1 MFGAI
6 AKKIFGTRND
16 RLVKEAQKTVKVI
29 NALEPTMQAMTDEEL
44 QQQTIKFRERIQN
57 GESLNK
63 LLPEAFATLREASSR
78 VMGMRHY
85 DVQMIGGIVLHQGKI
100 AEMRTGEGKTLV
112 ATLAVYLNA
121 LEGKGVHVVTVNDY
135 LAKRDAAWMGKL
147 YRWMGLSVGV
157 VVSDQAPDEKKSAY
171 EADITYCTNNEIG
184 FDYLRDNMSFDPE
197 HKVQRPLNFAVIDE
211 VDSILIDE
219 ARTPLIIS
227 GPAEGSEDLYKAIN
241 EIVPYLK
248 KADANG
254 DNDFTINEKDRQVLL
269 TEVGHEHAE
278 NLLVEA
284 GLLKAGESLYDANNL
299 KLYHHLDSCLRA
311 HHLFRRDVEYLIK
324 NNEIII
330 VDEHTGRTLAG
341 RRWSDGLHQAIEAK
355 EGVPIKPE
363 NQTLASI
370 TFQNLFRIYKKL
382 SGMTGTADTEAPEL
396 LEIYGLE
403 VVVIPTNK
411 AIQRKDYGDLIF
423 LTQREKYEAI
433 IKDIEACREAGQPVL
448 VGTASVEVSELLA
461 EMLKARGIHHE
472 VLNAK
477 QHEREAYI
485 VGAAGKPGAVTIATN
500 MAGRGTDIVLG
511 GNFEMEMEAYPDA
524 TAAERA
530 AMKAEWQKRHD
541 DVLAKG
547 GLHIIGTER
556 HESRRI
562 DNQLRGRAGRQGDV
576 GSSRFYL
583 SLEDN
588 LMRIFTSPSAYN
600 MMKKLGMG
608 DGIPLEHKWISRSIE
623 NAQRKV
629 EGHNFEI
636 RKNLL
641 QYDNVANDQRKVI
654 YQQRDDILAA
664 SDVGPAIDA
673 IRETVFREL
682 VAKHIPPQSFPEQ
695 WDMEGLEAK
704 LSRDFMM
711 DVKLEDWLKEDD
723 TLEYEGV
730 VARLI
735 EMNQKAYRNKQYI
748 TLPDTGEEI
757 SIVDQ
762 ENFKAFEKNVLL
774 QLLDRNW
781 KDHLAAMDYLRQ
793 GIQLR
798 AYAQKRPE
806 QEYKR
811 EAFEMF
817 EMMLDRIYYETIGFL
832 SRLTIELPKVT
843 EEDAKA
849 IEALKNTD
857 EETEVLMQRSFSDA
871 GVSNEVQAPEQ
882 NNVMDALGLDF
893 SAVGRNDEC
902 PCGSGKKYKHCH
914 GKI

>member
-16 RLVKEAQKTVKVI
+16 RLVKDAFKIVKQI
-29 NALEPTMQAMTDEEL
+29 NALEPTMQAMSDEEL
-44 QQQTIKFRERIQN
+44 KQQTVKFRERIQE
-57 GESLNK
+57 GTSLNK
-63 LLPEAFATLREASSR
+63 LLPEAFATIREASTR
-78 VMGMRHY
+78 VLGLRHY
-85 DVQMIGGIVLHQGKI
+85 DVQMIGGITLHQGRI

-135 LAKRDAAWMGKL
+135 LAKRDATDMGRL
-147 YRWMGLSVGV
+147 YQWMGLSVGV
-157 VVSDQAPDEKKSAY
+157 IVSEQGPDEKKAAY
-171 EADITYCTNNEIG
+171 QCDITYCTNNEIG
-184 FDYLRDNMSFDPE
+184 FDYLRDNMSFQPE
-197 HKVQRPLNFAVIDE
+197 QKVQRPLNFAVIDE

-227 GPAEGSEDLYKAIN
+227 GPAEGTAELYQAIN
-241 EIVPYLK
+241 LVVPHLV
-248 KADANG
+248 KADDNG
-254 DNDFTINEKDRQVLL
+254 ENDFTINEKDRQVLL
-269 TEVGHEHAE
+269 TEIGHEHAE
-278 NLLVEA
+278 DLLVQA
-284 GLLKAGESLYDANNL
+284 GLLKEGESLYDANNL

-311 HHLFRRDVEYLIK
+311 HHLFRKDVDYLIK
-324 NNEIII
+324 DGEIVI
-330 VDEHTGRTLAG
+330 VDEHTGRTLSG

-355 EGVPIKPE
+355 EGVQIKPE

-370 TFQNLFRIYKKL
+370 TFQNLFRIYQKL

-411 AIQRKDYGDLIF
+411 PIQRKDYGDLIF

-433 IKDIEACREAGQPVL
+433 IKDIVHCREAGQPVL
-448 VGTASVEVSELLA
+448 VGTASVEVSELIA
-461 EMLKARGIHHE
+461 QMLNERQIPHE

-485 VGAAGKPGAVTIATN
+485 VGAAGQPGAVTIATN

-511 GNFEMEMEAYPDA
+511 GNFAMELESHPDA
-524 TAAERA
+524 TEAEKAAL
-530 AMKAEWQKRHD
+530 KAEWQKRHD
-541 DVLAKG
+541 KVLAEG

-556 HESRRI
+556 HESRRV
-562 DNQLRGRAGRQGDV
+562 DNQLRGRSGRQGDV

-588 LMRIFTSPSAYN
+588 LMRIFTSPQAYN

-629 EGHNFEI
+629 EGHHFEM

-664 SDVGPAIDA
+664 TDVGPAIDA
-673 IRETVFREL
+673 IRETVFRDM

-695 WDMEGLEAK
+695 WDMESLEEK
-704 LSRDFMM
+704 LSRDFLM
-711 DVKLEDWLKEDD
+711 DVKLATWLEEDQELDD
-723 TLEYEGV
+723 QKV
-730 VARLI
+730 VDRLI
-735 EMNQKAYRNKQYI
+735 EMNKQAYHDKQFVK
-748 TLPDTGEEI
+748 LPESDEEI

-762 ENFKAFEKNVLL
+762 ENFKAFEKNILL
-774 QLLDRNW
+774 QLLDHNW

-806 QEYKR
+806 QEYKK
-811 EAFEMF
+811 EAFSMF
-817 EMMLDRIYYETIGFL
+817 EHMLDRIYYDTIAYL
-832 SRLTIELPKVT
+832 SRLKIELPAAT
-843 EEDAKA
+843 EEQVVNLLPEENDEVDAS
-849 IEALKNTD
+849 EL
-857 EETEVLMQRSFSDA
+857 LMKRTFSDA
-871 GVSNEVQAPEQ
+871 GEIVQSEI
-882 NNVMDALGLDF
+882 DY
-893 SAVGRNDEC
+893 STVGRNDDC
-902 PCGSGKKYKHCH
+902 PCGSGKKFKHCH
-914 GKI
+914 GKLN

>member
-16 RLVKEAQKTVKVI
+16 RLVKEAFKIVKQI
-29 NALEPTMQAMTDEEL
+29 NALEPTMQAMSDEEL
-44 QQQTIKFRERIQN
+44 KQQTVKFRERIAE
-57 GESLNK
+57 GTSLNK
-63 LLPEAFATLREASSR
+63 LLPEAFATIREASTR
-78 VMGMRHY
+78 VLELRHY
-85 DVQMIGGIVLHQGKI
+85 DVQMIGGITLHQGRI

-135 LAKRDAAWMGKL
+135 LAKRDATEMGRL
-147 YRWMGLSVGV
+147 YNWMGLTVGV
-157 VVSDQAPDEKKSAY
+157 IVSEQGPDEKKAAY
-171 EADITYCTNNEIG
+171 QCDITYCTNNEIG
-184 FDYLRDNMSFDPE
+184 FDYLRDNMSFQPDQ
-197 HKVQRPLNFAVIDE
+197 KVQRPLNFAVIDE

-227 GPAEGSEDLYKAIN
+227 GPAEGTAELYQAIN
-241 EIVPYLK
+241 LVVPHLV
-248 KADANG
+248 KADENG

-269 TEVGHEHAE
+269 TEIGHEHAE
-278 NLLVEA
+278 ELLVQA
-284 GLLKAGESLYDANNL
+284 GLLKEGESLYDANNL

-311 HHLFRRDVEYLIK
+311 HQLFRKDVDYLIK
-324 NNEIII
+324 DGEIVI
-330 VDEHTGRTLAG
+330 VDEHTGRTLSG

-355 EGVPIKPE
+355 EGVQIKPE

-370 TFQNLFRIYKKL
+370 TFQNLFRIYEKL

-403 VVVIPTNK
+403 VVVIPTNRDIK
-411 AIQRKDYGDLIF
+411 RKDYGDLIF

-433 IKDIEACREAGQPVL
+433 IKDIVHCREAGQPVL
-448 VGTASVEVSELLA
+448 VGTASVEVSELISK
-461 EMLKARGIHHE
+461 MLDDRSIPHE

-477 QHEREAYI
+477 QHDREAYI
-485 VGAAGKPGAVTIATN
+485 IGAAGQPSAVTIATN

-511 GNFEMEMEAYPDA
+511 GNFSMEMESHPDA
-524 TAAERA
+524 TEAEKAALRS
-530 AMKAEWQKRHD
+530 EWQKRHD
-541 DVLAKG
+541 AVLAQG

-556 HESRRI
+556 HESRRV
-562 DNQLRGRAGRQGDV
+562 DNQLRGRSGRQGDV

-629 EGHNFEI
+629 EGHHFEM

-664 SDVGPAIDA
+664 NDVGPAIDA
-673 IRETVFREL
+673 IRDTVFRDL
-682 VAKHIPPQSFPEQ
+682 VAKHIPHQSFPEQ
-695 WDMEGLEAK
+695 WDMEGLEEK
-704 LSRDFMM
+704 LSRDFLM
-711 DVKLEDWLKEDD
+711 DVKLAVWLEEDQELDD
-723 TLEYEGV
+723 QKV
-730 VARLI
+730 VDRLI
-735 EMNQKAYRNKQYI
+735 AMNKQAYHDKQFVK
-748 TLPDTGEEI
+748 LPDSDEEI

-762 ENFKAFEKNVLL
+762 DNFKAFEKNILL
-774 QLLDRNW
+774 QLLDHNW

-806 QEYKR
+806 QEYKK
-811 EAFEMF
+811 EAFSMF
-817 EMMLDRIYYETIGFL
+817 EQMLDRIYYDTIVYL
-832 SRLTIELPKVT
+832 SRLKIELPSV
-843 EEDAKA
+843 EEQSVSLLPEEGDDVDAS
-849 IEALKNTD
+849 EL
-857 EETEVLMQRSFSDA
+857 LMKRTFSDA
-871 GVSNEVQAPEQ
+871 GELTGHE
-882 NNVMDALGLDF
+882 MDF
-893 SAVGRNDEC
+893 SSIGRNDDC
-902 PCGSGKKYKHCH
+902 PCGSGKKFKHCH
-914 GKI
+914 GKLS

>member
-16 RLVKEAQKTVKVI
+16 RLVKDAFKIVKQI
-29 NALEPTMQAMTDEEL
+29 NALEPTMQAMSDEEL
-44 QQQTIKFRERIQN
+44 QQQTTKFRERIQE
-57 GESLNK
+57 GTSLNK

-135 LAKRDAAWMGKL
+135 LAKRDAADMGVL
-147 YRWMGLSVGV
+147 YKWMGLSVGTI
-157 VVSDQAPDEKKSAY
+157 VSDQTPAEKKAAY
-171 EADITYCTNNEIG
+171 QCDVTYCTNNEIG
-184 FDYLRDNMSFDPE
+184 FDYLRDNMSFSPE
-197 HKVQRPLNFAVIDE
+197 QKVQRPLNFAVIDE

-227 GPAEGSEDLYKAIN
+227 GPAEGTAELYTAIN
-241 EIVPYLK
+241 VIVPHLK
-248 KADANG
+248 RADENG

-278 NLLVEA
+278 ELLVKA
-284 GLLKAGESLYDANNL
+284 GLLKEGESLYDANNL

-311 HHLFRRDVEYLIK
+311 HELFKKDVDYLIK
-324 NNEIII
+324 DGEIVI
-330 VDEHTGRTLAG
+330 VDEHTGRTLSG

-355 EGVPIKPE
+355 EGVEIKPE

-370 TFQNLFRIYKKL
+370 TFQNLFRIYTKL

-411 AIQRKDYGDLIF
+411 TIQRKDFGDLIF
-423 LTQREKYEAI
+423 LTQREKYQAI
-433 IKDIEACREAGQPVL
+433 IKDIEKCRADDQPVL
-448 VGTASVEVSELLA
+448 VGTASVEVSELISKLLD
-461 EMLKARGIHHE
+461 EKNIPHE

-477 QHEREAYI
+477 QHEREAHI
-485 VGAAGKPGAVTIATN
+485 VGGAGKPGAVTIATN

-511 GNFEMEMEAYPDA
+511 GNFAMEMENHPNA
-524 TAAERA
+524 TEAE
-530 AMKAEWQKRHD
+530 KAKLKMEWQDRHNL
-541 DVLAKG
+541 VLEKG

-556 HESRRI
+556 HESRRV
-562 DNQLRGRAGRQGDV
+562 DNQLRGRSGRQGDV

-629 EGHNFEI
+629 EGHHFEM

-664 SDVGPAIDA
+664 NDVGPAIDA
-673 IRETVFREL
+673 IRETVFRDL
-682 VAKHIPPQSFPEQ
+682 VAKYIPPQSFPEQ
-695 WDMEGLEAK
+695 WDMEGLEEK
-704 LSRDFMM
+704 LSRDFLM
-711 DVKLEDWLKEDD
+711 DIKLEDWLEENQELDGEMVID
-723 TLEYEGV
+723 
-730 VARLI
+730 RLI
-735 EMNQKAYRNKQYI
+735 AMNKQAYHDKQFAK
-748 TLPDTGEEI
+748 LPDSDEEI

-762 ENFKAFEKNVLL
+762 DNFKAFEKNILL
-774 QLLDRNW
+774 QLLDHNW

-806 QEYKR
+806 QEYKK
-811 EAFEMF
+811 EAFAMF
-817 EMMLDRIYYETIGFL
+817 ENMLDRIYHDTIVYL
-832 SRLTIELPKVT
+832 SRLKIELPAMT
-843 EEDAKA
+843 EESSETLADGNQSDGSGIRIQRNIESADAV
-849 IEALKNTD
+849 
-857 EETEVLMQRSFSDA
+857 ETSDREIDYS
-871 GVSNEVQAPEQ
+871 G
-882 NNVMDALGLDF
+882 
-893 SAVGRNDEC
+893 VGRNDDC
-902 PCGSGKKYKHCH
+902 LCGSGKKYKHCH
-914 GKI
+914 GKLA

>member
-16 RLVKEAQKTVKVI
+16 RLVKDAFKIVKQI
-29 NALEPTMQAMTDEEL
+29 NALEPTMQAMSDEEL
-44 QQQTIKFRERIQN
+44 KQQTVKFRERIQE
-57 GESLNK
+57 GTSLNK
-63 LLPEAFATLREASSR
+63 LLPEAFATIREASTR
-78 VMGMRHY
+78 VLGLRHY
-85 DVQMIGGIVLHQGKI
+85 DVQMIGGITLHQGRI

-135 LAKRDAAWMGKL
+135 LAKRDATEMGRL
-147 YRWMGLSVGV
+147 YNWMGLSVGV
-157 VVSDQAPDEKKSAY
+157 IVSEQGPDEKKAAY
-171 EADITYCTNNEIG
+171 NCDITYCTNNEIG
-184 FDYLRDNMSFDPE
+184 FDYLRDNMSFQPE
-197 HKVQRPLNFAVIDE
+197 QKVQRPLNFAVIDE

-227 GPAEGSEDLYKAIN
+227 GPAEGTAELYQAIN
-241 EIVPYLK
+241 LVVPHLV
-248 KADANG
+248 KADENG

-269 TEVGHEHAE
+269 TEIGHEHAE
-278 NLLVEA
+278 DLLVQA
-284 GLLKAGESLYDANNL
+284 GLLKEGESLYDANNL

-311 HHLFRRDVEYLIK
+311 HHLFRKDVDYLIK
-324 NNEIII
+324 DGEIVI
-330 VDEHTGRTLAG
+330 VDEHTGRTLSG

-355 EGVPIKPE
+355 EGVQIKPE

-370 TFQNLFRIYKKL
+370 TFQNLFRIYEKL

-396 LEIYGLE
+396 LEIYSLE

-411 AIQRKDYGDLIF
+411 PIQRKDYGDLIF

-433 IKDIEACREAGQPVL
+433 IKDIVHCREAGQPVL
-448 VGTASVEVSELLA
+448 VGTASVEVSELIA
-461 EMLKARGIHHE
+461 KMLNDRQIPHE

-485 VGAAGKPGAVTIATN
+485 VGAAGQPGAVTIATN

-511 GNFEMEMEAYPDA
+511 GNFAMEMASHPDA
-524 TAAERA
+524 TEAEKAAL
-530 AMKAEWQKRHD
+530 KSEWQKRHD
-541 DVLAKG
+541 KVLAEG

-556 HESRRI
+556 HESRRV
-562 DNQLRGRAGRQGDV
+562 DNQLRGRSGRQGDV

-629 EGHNFEI
+629 EGHHFEM

-673 IRETVFREL
+673 IRETVFRDL

-695 WDMEGLEAK
+695 WDMEGLEEK
-704 LSRDFMM
+704 LSRDFLM
-711 DVKLEDWLKEDD
+711 DVKLSDWLEEDQELD
-723 TLEYEGV
+723 DQKV
-730 VARLI
+730 MDRLI
-735 EMNQKAYRNKQYI
+735 EMNKQAYHSKQFVK
-748 TLPDTGEEI
+748 LPDSDEEI

-762 ENFKAFEKNVLL
+762 ENFKGFEKNILL
-774 QLLDRNW
+774 QLLDHNW

-806 QEYKR
+806 QEYKK
-811 EAFEMF
+811 EAFSMF
-817 EMMLDRIYYETIGFL
+817 EQMLDRIYYDTIVYL
-832 SRLTIELPKVT
+832 SRLKIELPTVT
-843 EEDAKA
+843 EEQEVNLLPEDSNEADAS
-849 IEALKNTD
+849 EL
-857 EETEVLMQRSFSDA
+857 LMKRTFSDA
-871 GVSNEVQAPEQ
+871 GELTGREI
-882 NNVMDALGLDF
+882 DF
-893 SAVGRNDEC
+893 SNVGRNDDC

-914 GKI
+914 GKLG

>member
-16 RLVKEAQKTVKVI
+16 RLVKDAFKIVKQI
-29 NALEPTMQAMTDEEL
+29 NALEPTMQAMSDEEL
-44 QQQTIKFRERIQN
+44 KQQTVKFRERIQE
-57 GESLNK
+57 GTSLNK
-63 LLPEAFATLREASSR
+63 LLPEAFATIREASTR
-78 VMGMRHY
+78 VLGLRHY
-85 DVQMIGGIVLHQGKI
+85 DVQMIGGITLHQGRI

-135 LAKRDAAWMGKL
+135 LAKRDATDMGRL
-147 YRWMGLSVGV
+147 YQWMGLSVGV
-157 VVSDQAPDEKKSAY
+157 IVSEQGPEEKKAAY
-171 EADITYCTNNEIG
+171 QCDITYCTNNEIG
-184 FDYLRDNMSFDPE
+184 FDYLRDNMSFQPE
-197 HKVQRPLNFAVIDE
+197 QKVQRPLNFAVIDE

-227 GPAEGSEDLYKAIN
+227 GPAEGTAELYQAIN
-241 EIVPYLK
+241 LVVPHLV
-248 KADANG
+248 KADENG

-278 NLLVEA
+278 ELLVQA
-284 GLLKAGESLYDANNL
+284 GLLKEGESLYDANNL

-311 HHLFRRDVEYLIK
+311 HHLFRKDVDYLIK
-324 NNEIII
+324 EGEIII
-330 VDEHTGRTLAG
+330 VDEHTGRTLSG

-355 EGVPIKPE
+355 EGVQIKPE

-370 TFQNLFRIYKKL
+370 TFQNLFRIYEKL

-403 VVVIPTNK
+403 VVVIPTNREIK
-411 AIQRKDYGDLIF
+411 RKDYGDLIF

-433 IKDIEACREAGQPVL
+433 IKDIVHCREAGQPVL
-448 VGTASVEVSELLA
+448 VGTASVEVSELISQ
-461 EMLKARGIHHE
+461 MLDDRQIPHE

-485 VGAAGKPGAVTIATN
+485 VGAAGQPGAVTIATN

-511 GNFEMEMEAYPDA
+511 GNFSMELESHPDA
-524 TAAERA
+524 TEAEKAAL
-530 AMKAEWQKRHD
+530 KAEWQKRHD
-541 DVLAKG
+541 KVLAEG

-556 HESRRI
+556 HESRRV
-562 DNQLRGRAGRQGDV
+562 DNQLRGRSGRQGDV

-629 EGHNFEI
+629 EGHHFEM

-664 SDVGPAIDA
+664 NDVGPAIDA
-673 IRETVFREL
+673 IRETVFRDL

-695 WDMEGLEAK
+695 WDMEGLEEK
-704 LSRDFMM
+704 LSRDFLM
-711 DVKLEDWLKEDD
+711 DVKLAVWLEEDQELDD
-723 TLEYEGV
+723 QKV
-730 VARLI
+730 VDRLI
-735 EMNQKAYRNKQYI
+735 EMNKQAYHAKQFVK
-748 TLPDTGEEI
+748 LPDSEEEI

-762 ENFKAFEKNVLL
+762 DNFKAFEKNILL
-774 QLLDRNW
+774 QLLDHNW

-806 QEYKR
+806 QEYKK
-811 EAFEMF
+811 EAFSMF
-817 EMMLDRIYYETIGFL
+817 EQMLDRIYYDTIVYL
-832 SRLTIELPKVT
+832 SRLKIELPTVS
-843 EEDAKA
+843 EEQEVSLLPEDSNEADAS
-849 IEALKNTD
+849 EL
-857 EETEVLMQRSFSDA
+857 LMKRTFSDA
-871 GVSNEVQAPEQ
+871 GEITGQEI
-882 NNVMDALGLDF
+882 DF
-893 SAVGRNDEC
+893 STVGRNDDC

-914 GKI
+914 GKLS

>member
-16 RLVKEAQKTVKVI
+16 RLVKDAFKIVKQI
-29 NALEPTMQAMTDEEL
+29 NALEPTMQAMSDEEL
-44 QQQTIKFRERIQN
+44 QQQTTKFRERIQE
-57 GESLNK
+57 GTSLNK

-135 LAKRDAAWMGKL
+135 LAKRDAEWMGQL
-147 YRWMGLSVGV
+147 YKWMGLSVGV
-157 VVSDQAPDEKKSAY
+157 IISDQTPSEKKAAY
-171 EADITYCTNNEIG
+171 QCDITYCTNNEIG
-184 FDYLRDNMSFDPE
+184 FDYLRDNMSFNPE
-197 HKVQRPLNFAVIDE
+197 QKVQRPLNFAVIDE

-227 GPAEGSEDLYKAIN
+227 GPAEGTAELYTAIN
-241 EIVPYLK
+241 VIVPHLK
-248 KADANG
+248 KADENG

-269 TEVGHEHAE
+269 TEAGHEHAE
-278 NLLVEA
+278 DLLIQA
-284 GLLKAGESLYDANNL
+284 GLLKEGESLYDANNL

-311 HHLFRRDVEYLIK
+311 HELFKKDVDYLIK
-324 NNEIII
+324 DGEIVI

-355 EGVPIKPE
+355 EGVEIKPE

-370 TFQNLFRIYKKL
+370 TFQNLFRIYNKL

-403 VVVIPTNK
+403 VVVIPTNRT
-411 AIQRKDYGDLIF
+411 IQRKDFGDLIF

-433 IKDIEACREAGQPVL
+433 IKDIEKCRESNQPVL
-448 VGTASVEVSELLA
+448 VGTASVEVSELISQ
-461 EMLKARGIHHE
+461 MLDEKGIPHE

-477 QHEREAYI
+477 QHEREAHI
-485 VGAAGKPGAVTIATN
+485 IGGAGKPGAVTIATN

-511 GNFEMEMEAYPDA
+511 GNFSMEMENYPNA
-524 TAAERA
+524 TEEERA
-530 AMKAEWQKRHD
+530 ELKAEWQKRHD
-541 DVLAKG
+541 FVLEQG

-556 HESRRI
+556 HESRRV

-629 EGHNFEI
+629 EGHHFEM

-664 SDVGPAIDA
+664 NDVGPAIDA

-682 VAKHIPPQSFPEQ
+682 VGKHIPPQSFPEQ
-695 WDMEGLEAK
+695 WDMEGLQEK
-704 LSRDFMM
+704 LSRDFVM
-711 DVKLEDWLKEDD
+711 DVKVEDWLEENPDLD
-723 TLEYEGV
+723 GEMLID
-730 VARLI
+730 RLI
-735 EMNQKAYRNKQYI
+735 TMNKQAYHEKQFVK
-748 TLPDTGEEI
+748 LPNSDEEV

-762 ENFKAFEKNVLL
+762 DNFKAFEKNILL
-774 QLLDRNW
+774 QLLDHNW

-806 QEYKR
+806 QEYKK

-817 EMMLDRIYYETIGFL
+817 EHMLDRIYYDTIVYL
-832 SRLTIELPKVT
+832 SRLKIELPPMT
-843 EEDAKA
+843 EESVETLVDESQSDGSG
-849 IEALKNTD
+849 IRILRNTEAAD
-857 EETEVLMQRSFSDA
+857 EEVADD
-871 GVSNEVQAPEQ
+871 
-882 NNVMDALGLDF
+882 NVDY
-893 SAVGRNDEC
+893 STVGRNDDC

-914 GKI
+914 GKLA

>member
-16 RLVKEAQKTVKVI
+16 RLVKDAFKIVKQI
-29 NALEPTMQAMTDEEL
+29 NALEPTMQAMSDEEL
-44 QQQTIKFRERIQN
+44 QQQTTKFRERIQE
-57 GESLNK
+57 GTSLNK

-135 LAKRDAAWMGKL
+135 LAKRDAEWMGQL
-147 YRWMGLSVGV
+147 YKWMGLSVGV
-157 VVSDQAPDEKKSAY
+157 IISDQTPSEKKAAY
-171 EADITYCTNNEIG
+171 QCDITYCTNNEIG
-184 FDYLRDNMSFDPE
+184 FDYLRDNMSFNPE
-197 HKVQRPLNFAVIDE
+197 QKVQRPLNFAVIDE

-227 GPAEGSEDLYKAIN
+227 GPAEGTAELYTAIN
-241 EIVPYLK
+241 VIVPHLK
-248 KADANG
+248 KADENG

-269 TEVGHEHAE
+269 TEAGHEHAE
-278 NLLVEA
+278 DLLIQA
-284 GLLKAGESLYDANNL
+284 GLLKEGESLYDANNL

-311 HHLFRRDVEYLIK
+311 HELFKKDVDYLIK
-324 NNEIII
+324 DGEIVI

-355 EGVPIKPE
+355 EGVEIKPE

-370 TFQNLFRIYKKL
+370 TFQNLFRIYNKL

-403 VVVIPTNK
+403 VVVIPTNRT
-411 AIQRKDYGDLIF
+411 IQRKDFGDLIF

-433 IKDIEACREAGQPVL
+433 IKDIEKCRESNQPVL
-448 VGTASVEVSELLA
+448 VGTASVEVSELISQ
-461 EMLKARGIHHE
+461 MLDEKGIPHE

-477 QHEREAYI
+477 QHEREAHI
-485 VGAAGKPGAVTIATN
+485 IGGAGKPGAVTIATN

-511 GNFEMEMEAYPDA
+511 GNFSMEMENYPNA
-524 TAAERA
+524 TEEERA
-530 AMKAEWQKRHD
+530 ELKAEWQKRHD
-541 DVLAKG
+541 FVLEQG

-629 EGHNFEI
+629 EGHHFEM

-664 SDVGPAIDA
+664 NDVGPAIDA

-682 VAKHIPPQSFPEQ
+682 VGKHIPPQSFPEQ
-695 WDMEGLEAK
+695 WDMEGLQEK
-704 LSRDFMM
+704 LSRDFVM
-711 DVKLEDWLKEDD
+711 DVKVEDWLEENPDLD
-723 TLEYEGV
+723 GEMLID
-730 VARLI
+730 RLI
-735 EMNQKAYRNKQYI
+735 TMNKQAYHEKQFVK
-748 TLPDTGEEI
+748 LPNSDEEV

-762 ENFKAFEKNVLL
+762 DNFKAFEKNILL
-774 QLLDRNW
+774 QLLDHNW

-806 QEYKR
+806 QEYKK

-817 EMMLDRIYYETIGFL
+817 EHMLDRIYYDTIVYL
-832 SRLTIELPKVT
+832 SRLKIELPPMT
-843 EEDAKA
+843 EESVETLVDESQSDGSG
-849 IEALKNTD
+849 IRILRNTEAAD
-857 EETEVLMQRSFSDA
+857 EEVADD
-871 GVSNEVQAPEQ
+871 
-882 NNVMDALGLDF
+882 NVDY
-893 SAVGRNDEC
+893 STVGRNDDC

-914 GKI
+914 GKLA

>member
-16 RLVKEAQKTVKVI
+16 RLVKDAFKIVKQI
-29 NALEPTMQAMTDEEL
+29 NALEPTMQAMSDEEL
-44 QQQTIKFRERIQN
+44 KQQTVKFRERIQE
-57 GESLNK
+57 GTSLNK
-63 LLPEAFATLREASSR
+63 LLPEAFATIREASTR
-78 VMGMRHY
+78 VLGLRHY
-85 DVQMIGGIVLHQGKI
+85 DVQMIGGITLHQGRI

-135 LAKRDAAWMGKL
+135 LAKRDATDMGRL
-147 YRWMGLSVGV
+147 YQWMGLSVGV
-157 VVSDQAPDEKKSAY
+157 IVSEQGPEEKKAAY
-171 EADITYCTNNEIG
+171 QCDITYCTNNEIG
-184 FDYLRDNMSFDPE
+184 FDYLRDNMSFQPE
-197 HKVQRPLNFAVIDE
+197 QKVQRPLNFAVIDE

-227 GPAEGSEDLYKAIN
+227 GPAEGTAELYQAIN
-241 EIVPYLK
+241 LVVPHLV
-248 KADANG
+248 KADENG

-269 TEVGHEHAE
+269 TEIGHEHAE
-278 NLLVEA
+278 ELLVQA
-284 GLLKAGESLYDANNL
+284 GLLKEGESLYDANNL

-311 HHLFRRDVEYLIK
+311 HHLFRKDVDYLIK
-324 NNEIII
+324 EGEIII
-330 VDEHTGRTLAG
+330 VDEHTGRTLSG

-355 EGVPIKPE
+355 EGVQIKPE

-370 TFQNLFRIYKKL
+370 TFQNLFRIYEKL

-403 VVVIPTNK
+403 VVVIPTNREIK
-411 AIQRKDYGDLIF
+411 RKDYGDLIF

-433 IKDIEACREAGQPVL
+433 IKDIVHCREAGQPVL
-448 VGTASVEVSELLA
+448 VGTASVEVSELISQ
-461 EMLKARGIHHE
+461 MLDDRQIPHE

-485 VGAAGKPGAVTIATN
+485 VGAAGQPGAVTIATN

-511 GNFEMEMEAYPDA
+511 GNFSMELESHPDA
-524 TAAERA
+524 TEAEKAAL
-530 AMKAEWQKRHD
+530 KAEWQKRHD
-541 DVLAKG
+541 KVLAEG

-556 HESRRI
+556 HESRRV
-562 DNQLRGRAGRQGDV
+562 DNQLRGRSGRQGDV

-629 EGHNFEI
+629 EGHHFEM

-664 SDVGPAIDA
+664 NDVGPAIDA
-673 IRETVFREL
+673 IRETVFRDL

-695 WDMEGLEAK
+695 WDMEGLEEK
-704 LSRDFMM
+704 LSRDFLM
-711 DVKLEDWLKEDD
+711 DVKLAVWLEEDQELDD
-723 TLEYEGV
+723 QKV
-730 VARLI
+730 VDRLI
-735 EMNQKAYRNKQYI
+735 EMNKQAYHAKQFVK
-748 TLPDTGEEI
+748 LPDSEEEI

-762 ENFKAFEKNVLL
+762 DNFKAFEKNILL
-774 QLLDRNW
+774 QLLDHNW

-806 QEYKR
+806 QEYKK
-811 EAFEMF
+811 EAFSMF
-817 EMMLDRIYYETIGFL
+817 EQMLDRIYYDTIVYL
-832 SRLTIELPKVT
+832 SRLKIELPTVS
-843 EEDAKA
+843 EEQEVSLLPEDSNEADAS
-849 IEALKNTD
+849 EL
-857 EETEVLMQRSFSDA
+857 LMKRTFSDA
-871 GVSNEVQAPEQ
+871 GEITGQEI
-882 NNVMDALGLDF
+882 DF
-893 SAVGRNDEC
+893 STVGRNDDC

-914 GKI
+914 GKLS

>member
-16 RLVKEAQKTVKVI
+16 RLVKDAFKIVKQI
-29 NALEPTMQAMTDEEL
+29 NALEPTMQAMSDEEL
-44 QQQTIKFRERIQN
+44 KQQTVKFRERIQE
-57 GESLNK
+57 GTSLNK
-63 LLPEAFATLREASSR
+63 LLPEAFATIREASTR
-78 VMGMRHY
+78 VLGLRHY
-85 DVQMIGGIVLHQGKI
+85 DVQMIGGITLHQGRI

-135 LAKRDAAWMGKL
+135 LAKRDATDMGRL
-147 YRWMGLSVGV
+147 YQWMGLSVGV
-157 VVSDQAPDEKKSAY
+157 IVSEQGPEEKKAAY
-171 EADITYCTNNEIG
+171 QCDITYCTNNEIG
-184 FDYLRDNMSFDPE
+184 FDYLRDNMSFQPE
-197 HKVQRPLNFAVIDE
+197 QKVQRPLNFAVIDE

-227 GPAEGSEDLYKAIN
+227 GPAEGTAELYQAIN
-241 EIVPYLK
+241 LVVPHLV
-248 KADANG
+248 KADENG

-278 NLLVEA
+278 ELLVQA
-284 GLLKAGESLYDANNL
+284 GLLKEGESLYDANNL

-311 HHLFRRDVEYLIK
+311 HHLFRKDVDYLIK
-324 NNEIII
+324 EGEIII
-330 VDEHTGRTLAG
+330 VDEHTGRTLSG

-355 EGVPIKPE
+355 EGVQIKPE

-370 TFQNLFRIYKKL
+370 TFQNLFRIYEKL

-403 VVVIPTNK
+403 VVVIPTNREIK
-411 AIQRKDYGDLIF
+411 RKDYGDLIF

-433 IKDIEACREAGQPVL
+433 IKDIVHCREAGQPVL
-448 VGTASVEVSELLA
+448 VGTASVEVSELISQ
-461 EMLKARGIHHE
+461 MLDDRQIPHE

-485 VGAAGKPGAVTIATN
+485 VGAAGQPGAVTIATN

-511 GNFEMEMEAYPDA
+511 GNFSMELESHPDA
-524 TAAERA
+524 TEAEKAAL
-530 AMKAEWQKRHD
+530 KAEWQKRHD
-541 DVLAKG
+541 KVLAEG

-556 HESRRI
+556 HESRRV
-562 DNQLRGRAGRQGDV
+562 DNQLRGRSGRQGDV

-629 EGHNFEI
+629 EGHHFEM

-664 SDVGPAIDA
+664 NDVGPAIDA
-673 IRETVFREL
+673 IRETVFRDL

-695 WDMEGLEAK
+695 WDMEGLEEK
-704 LSRDFMM
+704 LSRDFLM
-711 DVKLEDWLKEDD
+711 DVKLAVWLEEDQELDD
-723 TLEYEGV
+723 QKV
-730 VARLI
+730 VDRLI
-735 EMNQKAYRNKQYI
+735 EMNKQAYHSKQFVK
-748 TLPDTGEEI
+748 LPDSEEEI

-762 ENFKAFEKNVLL
+762 DNFKAFEKNILL
-774 QLLDRNW
+774 QLLDHNW

-806 QEYKR
+806 QEYKK
-811 EAFEMF
+811 EAFSMF
-817 EMMLDRIYYETIGFL
+817 EQMLDRIYYDTIVYL
-832 SRLTIELPKVT
+832 SRLKIELPTVS
-843 EEDAKA
+843 EEQEVSLLPEDSNEADAS
-849 IEALKNTD
+849 EL
-857 EETEVLMQRSFSDA
+857 LMKRTFSDA
-871 GVSNEVQAPEQ
+871 GEITGQEI
-882 NNVMDALGLDF
+882 DF
-893 SAVGRNDEC
+893 STVGRNDDC

-914 GKI
+914 GKLS

>member
-16 RLVKEAQKTVKVI
+16 RLVKDAFKIVKQI
-29 NALEPTMQAMTDEEL
+29 NALEPTMQAMSDEEL
-44 QQQTIKFRERIQN
+44 KQQTVKFRERIQE
-57 GESLNK
+57 GTSLNK
-63 LLPEAFATLREASSR
+63 LLPEAFATIREASTR
-78 VMGMRHY
+78 VLGLRHY
-85 DVQMIGGIVLHQGKI
+85 DVQMIGGITLHQGRI

-135 LAKRDAAWMGKL
+135 LAKRDATEMGRL
-147 YRWMGLSVGV
+147 YQWMGLSVGV
-157 VVSDQAPDEKKSAY
+157 IVSEQGPDEKKAAY
-171 EADITYCTNNEIG
+171 QCDITYCTNNEIG
-184 FDYLRDNMSFDPE
+184 FDYLRDNMSFQPE
-197 HKVQRPLNFAVIDE
+197 QKVQRPLNFAVIDE

-227 GPAEGSEDLYKAIN
+227 GPAEGTAELYQAIN
-241 EIVPYLK
+241 LVVPHLV
-248 KADANG
+248 KADENG
-254 DNDFTINEKDRQVLL
+254 DNDFTLNEKDRQVLL

-278 NLLVEA
+278 DLLVQA
-284 GLLKAGESLYDANNL
+284 GLLKEGESLYDASNL

-311 HHLFRRDVEYLIK
+311 HQLFRKDVDYLIK
-324 NNEIII
+324 DGEIII
-330 VDEHTGRTLAG
+330 IDENTGRTLAG

-355 EGVPIKPE
+355 EGVQIKPE

-370 TFQNLFRIYKKL
+370 TFQNLFRIYEKL

-403 VVVIPTNK
+403 VVVIPTNMP
-411 AIQRKDYGDLIF
+411 IQRKDYGDLIF

-433 IKDIEACREAGQPVL
+433 IKDIVQCQAAGQPVL
-448 VGTASVEVSELLA
+448 VGTASVEVSELISK
-461 EMLKARGIHHE
+461 MLDDRQIPHE

-485 VGAAGKPGAVTIATN
+485 VGAAGQPGAVTIATN

-511 GNFEMEMEAYPDA
+511 GNFSMELESHPDA
-524 TAAERA
+524 TEAEKAAL
-530 AMKAEWQKRHD
+530 KSEWQKRHD
-541 DVLAKG
+541 KVLAEG

-556 HESRRI
+556 HESRRV
-562 DNQLRGRAGRQGDV
+562 DNQLRGRSGRQGDV

-629 EGHNFEI
+629 EGHHFEM

-673 IRETVFREL
+673 IRETVFRDL

-695 WDMEGLEAK
+695 WDMEGLEEK
-704 LSRDFMM
+704 LSRDFLM
-711 DVKLEDWLKEDD
+711 DVKLATWLEEDQDLDD
-723 TLEYEGV
+723 QKV
-730 VARLI
+730 VDRLI
-735 EMNQKAYRNKQYI
+735 EMNKQNYHNKQFVK
-748 TLPDTGEEI
+748 LPDSDEEI

-762 ENFKAFEKNVLL
+762 DNFKAFEKNILL
-774 QLLDRNW
+774 QLLDHNW

-806 QEYKR
+806 QEYKK
-811 EAFEMF
+811 EAFSMF
-817 EMMLDRIYYETIGFL
+817 EQMLDRIYYDTIVYL
-832 SRLTIELPKVT
+832 SRLKIELPTAT
-843 EEDAKA
+843 EEQEVSLLPEDSNEADAS
-849 IEALKNTD
+849 EL
-857 EETEVLMQRSFSDA
+857 LMKRTFSDA
-871 GVSNEVQAPEQ
+871 GEITGQEI
-882 NNVMDALGLDF
+882 DF
-893 SAVGRNDEC
+893 STVGRNDDC

-914 GKI
+914 GKLS